1 MRTGLQFVKS
11 PAITGGGTPA
21 SPAGRWRTTGRST
34 CKEEGVAGFAAG
46 IASAAIVNV
55 NRRDPPAGDSAFITV
70 SGSLQAGEPTSG
82 CSDLRSRHRQRGLLD
97 QRSIFSH
104 Q

>member
-21 SPAGRWRTTGRST
+21 SRAGRWRTTGRSS

-70 SGSLQAGEPTSG
+70 TGRLQAGEPTRG
-82 CSDLRSRHRQRGLLD
+82 CADVPRRQRPRGLLAP
-97 QRSIFSH
+97 RS
-104 Q
+104 